1 MKKVYVFAI
10 LVLTMLTAGNLFA
23 QGYAPLFNQTWE
35 IYTKT
40 YLATTAND
48 TTRYFALTRASFGKR
63 DGTEDM
69 RFFGRS
75 NDSLAVD
82 CYYQL
87 KNSTTGALGTW
98 TQIDTVIHV
107 NTSDSTSTPG
117 TLLRATLIGY
127 DQIRFYFDWL
137 TGSAASDGSTNTFR
151 FYLYL
156 LKNEDD

>member
-1 MKKVYVFAI
+1 MKKLFFVLALMVVSVSLVFAQ
-10 LVLTMLTAGNLFA
+10 TP
-23 QGYAPLFNQTWE
+23 QFNQAWLLR
-35 IYTKT
+35 TKT

-48 TTRYFALTRASFGKR
+48 TTAYYNLTASSFGR
-63 DGTEDM
+63 RAGTTDI

-75 NDSLAVD
+75 NDSITVD

-117 TLLRATLIGY
+117 TLLLATLIGY
-127 DQIRFYFDWL
+127 DQIRFYFDFL
-137 TGSAASDGSTNTFR
+137 SGTAGSDGSDNTFR
-151 FYLYL
+151 WYAYL